1 MKKQSSLNDREER
14 LLRLISRADVS
25 LRIAA
30 TNAVLAARQA
40 PGTLAALERLIE
52 QGLIEQAIQVASRA
66 AVVRIYDGYAAVYT
80 SAGQAGSKFIENSL
94 EVVIGFDQANFRAV
108 RHLQEERLRF
118 VREFT
123 DEQRRATQ
131 SALSDGIER
140 GLNPRAQARNFR
152 SSIGLT
158 SKQQSAVANY
168 RRLLNR
174 ASDGDTEALTRQL
187 RDRRFDPTVRRA
199 IRSGEP
205 LTNKQV
211 ERMVGRY
218 RERYVKYRSEVIA
231 RTEALRAVH
240 SANDEAYR
248 QAIDEDYIQVE
259 ELRRTWTIARDDRV
273 RDTPCCR
280 IRSGARDQRDFP
292 GWRFS
297 TPVSWR
303 LIRTPLGR
311 RLCADA
317 LSRLVSWLC
326 NESPGGRKSPARH

>member
-1 MKKQSSLNDREER
+1 MANVSKQSSLNDRETR
-14 LLRLISRADVS
+14 LLRLISKGEVS

-40 PGTLAALERLIE
+40 PGTLTELETLIG
-52 QGLIEQAIQVASRA
+52 QGLFEQAIQVASRA

-80 SAGQAGSKFIENSL
+80 SAGQAGSKFIEDSL
-94 EVVIGFDQANFRAV
+94 EVVIGFDQVNFRAV

-118 VREFT
+118 VTEFT
-123 DEQRRATQ
+123 DQQRLATTE
-131 SALSDGIER
+131 ALSDGIER

-158 SKQQSAVANY
+158 QKQQLTVQNY

-174 ASDGDTEALTRQL
+174 ASAGDSEALTRQL

-199 IRSGEP
+199 IRTGEP
-205 LTNKQV
+205 LTKTQV

-218 RERYVKYRSEVIA
+218 RERYVKYRSETIG

-248 QAIDEDYIQVE
+248 QAIDEGHIEAQ
-259 ELRRTWTIARDDRV
+259 ELKRTWKIARDDRV
-273 RDTPCCR
+273 RDSHVDAAEQVRGIDETFTVGGFQLRYPGDSSAPARETVLCR
-280 IRSGARDQRDFP
+280 
-292 GWRFS
+292 
-297 TPVSWR
+297 
-303 LIRTPLGR
+303 
-311 RLCADA
+311 CA
-317 LSRLVSWLC
+317 LSTRIV
-326 NESPGGRKSPARH
+326 AVQ

>member
-1 MKKQSSLNDREER
+1 MAALNDTEDR
-14 LLRLISRADVS
+14 LLRLISKGEVS

-40 PGTLAALERLIE
+40 PGTLRELERLIE
-52 QGLIEQAIQVASRA
+52 QGLIEEAIQSASRA
-66 AVVRIYDGYAAVYT
+66 GAIRIYDGYAAVYNV
-80 SAGQAGSKFIENSL
+80 AGRGGAKFIEDSL

-158 SKQQSAVANY
+158 EKQQSAVQNF
-168 RRLLNR
+168 RRLLYR
-174 ASDGDTEALTRQL
+174 ASDGDAEALTRQL
-187 RDRRFDPTVRRA
+187 RDRRFDPTVRRSL
-199 IRSGEP
+199 RTGEP
-205 LTNKQV
+205 LTRTQIEK
-211 ERMVGRY
+211 MVGRY
-218 RERYVKYRSEVIA
+218 RERYVKYRSEVIG

-248 QAIDEDYIQVE
+248 QAIDEGHIQIQEVK
-259 ELRRTWTIARDDRV
+259 RTWRIAPDRV
-273 RDTPCCR
+273 RDTHVAA
-280 IRSGARDQRDFP
+280 SGQVRGINETFTVGGFQLRYPGDSSAPARETVQ
-292 GWRFS
+292 
-297 TPVSWR
+297 
-303 LIRTPLGR
+303 
-311 RLCADA
+311 CQCA
-317 LSRLVSWLC
+317 LSTRLV
-326 NESPGGRKSPARH
+326 AVQ

>member
-1 MKKQSSLNDREER
+1 MASSLSKQSSLDDREAR
-14 LLRLISRADVS
+14 LLRLISNGEVS

-30 TNAVLAARQA
+30 TNAVLAARNA
-40 PGTLAALERLIE
+40 PGTLAQLEALIE
-52 QGLIEQAIQVASRA
+52 QGLIEEAIQVASRA
-66 AVVRIYDGYAAVYT
+66 AVIRISDGYSAVYNA
-80 SAGQAGSKFIENSL
+80 AGQNTSKFIEDSL

-158 SKQQSAVANY
+158 AKQQSAVQNF

-174 ASDGDTEALTRQL
+174 ASEGDEEALTRQL
-187 RDRRFDPTVRRA
+187 RDRRFDRTVRRA
-199 IRSGEP
+199 IRTGEP
-205 LTNKQV
+205 LTKTQV

-218 RERYVKYRSEVIA
+218 RERYVLYRSEVIA
-231 RTEALRAVH
+231 RTESLRAVH

-248 QAIDEDYIQVE
+248 QSIDEGQIE
-259 ELRRTWTIARDDRV
+259 ARG
-273 RDTPCCR
+273 
-280 IRSGARDQRDFP
+280 IE
-292 GWRFS
+292 
-297 TPVSWR
+297 
-303 LIRTPLGR
+303 
-311 RLCADA
+311 AD
-317 LSRLVSWLC
+317 LEHRQ
-326 NESPGGRKSPARH
+326 G

>member
-1 MKKQSSLNDREER
+1 MLDHISKQASLDDREAR
-14 LLRLISRADVS
+14 LLRLISKAEVS

-30 TNAVLAARQA
+30 TNAVVAARQA
-40 PGTLAALERLIE
+40 PGTLRELERLID
-52 QGLIEQAIQVASRA
+52 QGLIEEAIQLASRA
-66 AVVRIYDGYAAVYT
+66 AVVRIYDGYAGVYT
-80 SAGQAGSKFIENSL
+80 AAGQAGSKFIEDSL

-123 DEQRRATQ
+123 DQQRQATQ

-158 SKQQSAVANY
+158 SKQQSAVQNY

-174 ASDGDTEALTRQL
+174 ASDGDAEALTRQL
-187 RDRRFDPTVRRA
+187 RDRRFDRTVRRA
-199 IRSGEP
+199 IRTGEP

-218 RERYVKYRSEVIA
+218 HDRYIKYRSETIA

-240 SANDEAYR
+240 SANHEAYE
-248 QAIDEDYIQVE
+248 QAIDEGYIQAQ
-259 ELRRTWTIARDDRV
+259 ELRRTWNIARDDRV
-273 RDTPCCR
+273 RDTHVAAAGQVRGINETFTVGGFQLRYPGDSSAPARETVLCR
-280 IRSGARDQRDFP
+280 
-292 GWRFS
+292 
-297 TPVSWR
+297 
-303 LIRTPLGR
+303 
-311 RLCADA
+311 CA
-317 LSRLVSWLC
+317 LSTRIV
-326 NESPGGRKSPARH
+326 AVQ